1 MKNKIIRNAVTT
13 AKTLRSKITP
23 KITPKVTKV
32 TPKVTRVTKTQN
44 SFNNILNVFNIISL
58 ITSITSTLSS
68 LFGPKFKI
76 FAPFLGLSMLIFRR
90 SMKLYILVNAI
101 LFILI
106 TLISLISG
114 DKIPITY
121 ATLLQ
126 LLSLP
131 VTWLLDYLDY
141 SFDNFLNWFKTL
153 INNVSDPLKDNI
165 KELNNPQV
173 DKNEYSIR
181 KRIMESDSHNGYE
194 SKILKDMKQTYESTK
209 DSDIISNSTPNYNNY
224 YIIAGVL
231 ITIIAVSATLYF
243 NPGGITDYLTG
254 CYYLAVEWI
263 QSWFRPRDDDGSNS
277 FFRKIRWSA
286 IFAPAARRARREQLG
301 KDAELAAQNTTWD
314 ARDYTSDDIPFDIN
328 PEVDAFDTAPDNTP
342 KPTKFVEIDLNEV
355 NDKLGEPSK
364 PWRERTDSTYMT
376 RSSSPKK

>member
-23 KITPKVTKV
+23 KVTPKVTKV

-44 SFNNILNVFNIISL
+44 SFNNILNVFNVISL
-58 ITSITSTLSS
+58 ITSVFSTLSG

-76 FAPFLGLSMLIFRR
+76 FAPFLGASLLIFRK
-90 SMKLYILVNAI
+90 SMRLYILVNAI
-101 LFILI
+101 FFILI
-106 TLISLISG
+106 TLISLISR
-114 DKIPITY
+114 DKIPVTY

-141 SFDNFLNWFKTL
+141 NFNSFTNWFKSF
-153 INNVSDPLKDNI
+153 INSVSDPLKDNI
-165 KELNNPQV
+165 KEINTNITQGNLI
-173 DKNEYSIR
+173 NESLR
-181 KRIMESDSHNGYE
+181 KRIMESDNE
-194 SKILKDMKQTYESTK
+194 SKILSDMKQTYESTK